1 MNDPTEQA
9 AGGSSYASHIQRMIV
24 ASSTNNNRDV
34 VIDADDISAIE
45 TSDDDSH
52 AVAQASLSGFH
63 NLNDYLAA
71 DGDSAR
77 DTGTGADRYGVP
89 VPPHQREER
98 DLNMTINSHVTSRDR
113 YVLPQDE
120 EVAST
125 PVTKREKQRKSVS
138 KATGGVADGSVN
150 EATSVATAG
159 GTRAGMRERRYRERA
174 DASGVVLI
182 ENLPHEVVHDDD
194 EIADDDDSSYRLLPF
209 LRRPHSKYLLVASF
223 VAVVACALGL
233 VAAGLGMAG
242 YFSNGDGENVST
254 LPEGLNEGTEENEIE
269 GLVFVEP
276 GDGDELDDTGPKAPA
291 LIDEE
296 TSVELFNL
304 TDATNSTPDATT
316 ATSTTI
322 PPPSQVYTP
331 AELHSFTLRPIAD
344 TFLEYNKSRAY
355 GDKNRLKVDGDPS
368 RQSLLTFN
376 LTQFVEEAS
385 AVHNTT
391 VSVADNAVGASLR
404 LYPITSSTYGGK
416 VSLLRNGCAHRWNEH
431 DVSWTNAPS
440 CIFRNNSDDVIA
452 EFNRNIS
459 AYNWTEADVETDFE
473 NLPEV
478 ITLKITSDNSDG
490 VTYASRETNV
500 TSPQLVVYYTLDDP
514 EAIAE
519 VDEEEEEEE
528 EEGIG
533 QIVRPTNGPTVS
545 IMPTM
550 EKVPTGSPTG
560 GPTVSIM
567 PTKYPTT
574 GPTFN
579 PTVSFS
585 F

>member
-1 MNDPTEQA
+1 
-9 AGGSSYASHIQRMIV
+9 
-24 ASSTNNNRDV
+24 
-34 VIDADDISAIE
+34 
-45 TSDDDSH
+45 
-52 AVAQASLSGFH
+52 
-63 NLNDYLAA
+63 
-71 DGDSAR
+71 
-77 DTGTGADRYGVP
+77 
-89 VPPHQREER
+89 
-98 DLNMTINSHVTSRDR
+98 MTINSHVTSRDR

-125 PVTKREKQRKSVS
+125 PVTKREKQRKNVSS
-138 KATGGVADGSVN
+138 KATGGIADGASSYVN
-150 EATSVATAG
+150 EATSVATS
-159 GTRAGMRERRYRERA
+159 GTTARMRERRYRERA
-174 DASGVVLI
+174 DASSGVVLI
-182 ENLPHEVVHDDD
+182 ENLPHEVHDD
-194 EIADDDDSSYRLLPF
+194 EIADDDSSSYRLPF
-209 LRRPHSKYLLVASF
+209 LRRPQSKYLLVASF

-385 AVHNTT
+385 AEHSTT
-391 VSVADNAVGASLR
+391 VSIADNTVGASLR

-440 CIFRNNSDDVIA
+440 CIFRNNSDDVLA
-452 EFNRNIS
+452 EFNHNIS
-459 AYNWTEADVETDFE
+459 AYNWTETDVETDFE
-473 NLPEV
+473 ALPEV
-478 ITLKITSDNSDG
+478 LTLKITSDDADG
-490 VTYASRETNV
+490 VTYASRETNM

-514 EAIAE
+514 EEITE
-519 VDEEEEEEE
+519 PVEEEEEEE

-550 EKVPTGSPTG
+550 ERVPTGSPTG
-560 GPTVSIM
+560 GPTGKSTFPPTVSIM